1 MNTKILKEIGL
12 TETEIKIYLALLSL
26 GATSA
31 GKIFDETVVHR
42 KNLYDALNK
51 LISKGLVTYVKENK
65 IKFFQAKNP
74 ENILNYIE
82 EQKSKIEEKKNEIR
96 KLIPE
101 LKEKFNSLAPE
112 IEAEIYRGEE
122 GIKTILKECLNYKEI
137 LFIGATGDVENR
149 LPYFWPQYNKKR
161 EKLKCKWKLLLI
173 HEAKNKPLTKSKYYE
188 YKVLPKILSGLNV
201 IYIYGDHV
209 ANVLWLEKPLA
220 FVTKHKA
227 LANNY
232 RKYFD
237 YLWRNVKQLK
247 IPNIFNR

>member
-1 MNTKILKEIGL
+1 MDTKILKEIGL
-12 TETEIKIYLALLSL
+12 TDTEIKIYLALLAL

-31 GKIFDETVVHR
+31 GKIVEDIGIYR

-51 LISKGLVTYVKENK
+51 LIEKGLVTYVIENK
-65 IKFFQAKNP
+65 IRVFQAKSPDNL
-74 ENILNYIE
+74 ITYLD
-82 EQKSKIEEKKNEIR
+82 EQKSKVDEKKEEIE

-101 LKEKFNSLAPE
+101 LKTKFTSLTHE
-112 IEAEIYRGEE
+112 IEAEIYRGTE
-122 GIKTILKECLNYKEI
+122 GIKTILKECLNHKEV

-161 EKLKCKWKLLLI
+161 EKLQCKWKLLLI
-173 HEAKNKPLTKSKYYE
+173 HEAKEKPLTKSKYYE

-201 IYIYGDHV
+201 IYIYEDYV

-220 FVTKHKA
+220 FVIKHKT

-237 YLWRNVKQLK
+237 FLWKTIR
-247 IPNIFNR
+247 